1 MSVRLSDRI
10 KTLELWGQDL
20 SLSSSLLKGD
30 ESRIISSRGKEEEDR
45 ISLLPESLL
54 CHILSFLTTKEAV
67 CTSVLSSRWRNLWK
81 WAPTLELETADFTN
95 DEACVDF
102 IYQKLQT
109 FQTLREFNLC
119 INFSKSKT
127 DASLY
132 EPCLGKL
139 INRKIQRLVV
149 DCYRDIEIPLTLT
162 SCESLVCVSLYSVKL
177 NAFESLFLPCLKIM
191 YLEDVVFPP
200 RGDNNWFL
208 DTPRLEYLTLIDNQ
222 FKGFKIVAMSDS
234 VKVDV
239 DVDFELKTQVTQ
251 HDMTERNIVYD
262 LLKNFSAVGVLTLSW
277 QTLKLIY
284 RLQQMNPLPKFHGL
298 TRLRA
303 IISLNASLEVLP
315 IVLESCPNL
324 KHLSLELVK
333 DDDPEAVVTKI
344 SDVLSFCLVSS
355 LEYVEMESPVV
366 TDEATEEKLVR
377 YFLENARSLKKLS
390 RSSFVTV

>member
-1 MSVRLSDRI
+1 MSLRLSDRI

-20 SLSSSLLKGD
+20 SLSSSLVKDD
-30 ESRIISSRGKEEEDR
+30 ESRNIRGEDR

-67 CTSVLSSRWRNLWK
+67 CTSVLSSRWKNIWK

-95 DEACVDF
+95 DEACVGF
-102 IYQKLQT
+102 IHHKLRN
-109 FQTLREFNLC
+109 FQSLREFNLC
-119 INFSKSKT
+119 INSSKSRN
-127 DASLY
+127 DAALY

-139 INRKIQRLVV
+139 INRKIRRLVV
-149 DCYRDIEIPLTLT
+149 DCYRNIEIPLTLA
-162 SCESLVCVSLYSVKL
+162 SCKALVCLSLYCVKL
-177 NAFESLFLPCLKIM
+177 NDFESLHLPCLEIM
-191 YLEDVVFPP
+191 YLEEVVFPP

-222 FKGFKIVAMSDS
+222 FKSFKIICMSDS
-234 VKVDV
+234 VKVDI
-239 DVDFELKTQVTQ
+239 DVDFELKTH
-251 HDMTERNIVYD
+251 HDLSERNIVYN

-284 RLQQMNPLPKFHGL
+284 RLRQMNPLPKFHGL

-303 IISLNASLEVLP
+303 IMSLNASLEVLP
-315 IVLESCPNL
+315 MVLESCPNL
-324 KHLSLELVK
+324 KHLSLELVN
-333 DDDPEAVVTKI
+333 DDDLEAVVTKL
-344 SDVLSFCLVSS
+344 SDVHSFCLVSS
-355 LEYVEMESPVV
+355 LEYVEMESPVN

-390 RSSFVTV
+390 KSSFVTV